1 MPDGT
6 CLRAHRRV
14 EKRRD
19 AAESR
24 DNLDDT
30 EVEEADVDEQEAT
43 ELPDREAMSLI
54 NPGRDGRPATTA
66 DSAVRCTADGAHRAD
81 HLSA

>member
-30 EVEEADVDEQEAT
+30 EVEEAEAT